1 MINFTAKQKIMGT
14 YRISKT
20 FPHRHTISARAAD
33 VCRMFGISA
42 ERLKEGDVT
51 HRCRLD
57 INAGDIVY
65 ITGPS
70 GAGKTVLLKE
80 LEKSTP
86 VLEKVNINEIE
97 LPADKA
103 VIDCLP
109 SDLLQGLR
117 LLSTAGLND
126 VFCVLNTPAN
136 LSDGQKYRFRLA
148 MTIAAGKKFVFAD
161 EFCSTLDRVTAAVI
175 SYHLHKFAKR
185 NKMTFIL
192 ASSHEDILTDLSPD
206 VLVVKELSGG
216 TEVIYKKSKR

>member
-1 MINFTAKQKIMGT
+1 M
-14 YRISKT
+14 
-20 FPHRHTISARAAD
+20 
-33 VCRMFGISA
+33 
-42 ERLKEGDVT
+42 
-51 HRCRLD
+51 HRCRVN

-70 GAGKTVLLKE
+70 GAGKTVLLRE
-80 LEKSTP
+80 LEKSIP
-86 VLEKVNINEIE
+86 ASEKVNTNEIE

-103 VIDCLP
+103 VIDCP
-109 SDLLQGLR
+109 AGDFVQGLR

-136 LSDGQKYRFRLA
+136 LSEGQKYRFRLA
-148 MTIAAGKKFVFAD
+148 MVLAAGKKFVFAD
-161 EFCSTLDRVTAAVI
+161 EFCSNLDRVTAAVI
-175 SYHLHKFAKR
+175 SYNVHKFAKC

-216 TEVIYKKSKR
+216 TEVVYKRNRR

>member
-1 MINFTAKQKIMGT
+1 
-14 YRISKT
+14 
-20 FPHRHTISARAAD
+20 
-33 VCRMFGISA
+33 MFGISA

-70 GAGKTVLLKE
+70 GAGKTVLLRE

-109 SDLLQGLR
+109 GDLLQGLR

-148 MTIAAGKKFVFAD
+148 MTMAAGKKFVFAD

-206 VLVVKELSGG
+206 ILVVKELSGG